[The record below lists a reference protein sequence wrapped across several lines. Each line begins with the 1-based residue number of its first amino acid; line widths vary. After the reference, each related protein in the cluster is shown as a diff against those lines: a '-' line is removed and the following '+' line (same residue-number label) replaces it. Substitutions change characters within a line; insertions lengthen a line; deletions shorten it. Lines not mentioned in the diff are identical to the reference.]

1 MRKFVA
7 VFRGRRDSY
16 QVPIALN
23 ENNLLDKFVTDYYG
37 GVDLFIDYILRLLG
51 KNQPDTRTSDQITTG
66 LVENS
71 RLLFCA
77 EHFMI
82 KMGFPAR
89 SVYEILD
96 KFYSIKA
103 ISKARKNKSNLFL
116 YNPYAWEAFNAEY
129 EHSPLKFLFQYHPHW
144 LTEKSILE
152 RDTIISKHYNIV
164 FEGNLESIN
173 FSPDS
178 RRVLSDSSWRVA
190 DKIVCASSF
199 TKNSL
204 VSVGAAPSRIVVIPY
219 GIDPPM
225 IIAKSRTDVTENFL
239 FGENKKPFNLLFV
252 GNGLQRKGLH
262 HLLLAWSMIQKQL
275 NGKLII
281 VSRKIDQGLFPLLN
295 VAEKVDFINGVSS
308 SQLAELYQNSSL
320 FVMPSLVEGFGQVY
334 LEALSSGLPVLG
346 TCNTCLPDLGSEE
359 DGVFVVDP
367 SCADSLARKIV
378 EISLRN
384 DMATLRVKAV
394 MTANRFTWSRFRRVL
409 RDAFM
414 TDELFQS

>member
-129 EHSPLKFLFQYHPHW
+129 EHSPLKFLFQYQFC
-144 LTEKSILE
+144 
-152 RDTIISKHYNIV
+152 Y
-164 FEGNLESIN
+164 
-173 FSPDS
+173 
-178 RRVLSDSSWRVA
+178 
-190 DKIVCASSF
+190 
-199 TKNSL
+199 
-204 VSVGAAPSRIVVIPY
+204 
-219 GIDPPM
+219 
-225 IIAKSRTDVTENFL
+225 
-239 FGENKKPFNLLFV
+239 
-252 GNGLQRKGLH
+252 
-262 HLLLAWSMIQKQL
+262 
-275 NGKLII
+275 
-281 VSRKIDQGLFPLLN
+281 
-295 VAEKVDFINGVSS
+295 
-308 SQLAELYQNSSL
+308 
-320 FVMPSLVEGFGQVY
+320 
-334 LEALSSGLPVLG
+334 
-346 TCNTCLPDLGSEE
+346 
-359 DGVFVVDP
+359 
-367 SCADSLARKIV
+367 
-378 EISLRN
+378 
-384 DMATLRVKAV
+384 
-394 MTANRFTWSRFRRVL
+394 
-409 RDAFM
+409 
-414 TDELFQS
+414 